1 MLLYLAFYLVYDVIA
16 SHYCLRDLIAVLLII
31 WLPRQTPTLMLRNLS
46 KNWWA
51 TQRKKERNEGKK
63 ITYNQCR
70 IIRDLL
76 FLIQE
81 RTIFL
86 RKLIK
91 TFFIISC
98 VLFHRSYDIEI
109 RTRLCISDTRNLPN
123 TSRLYKCKLIQ
134 FRHVYYDQ
142 HYGRIFCCKFFG
154 CAVSPML
161 RNTFAQGMVISRGT
175 DVINLILIEI
185 LVPN

>member
-1 MLLYLAFYLVYDVIA
+1 MN
-16 SHYCLRDLIAVLLII
+16 H
-31 WLPRQTPTLMLRNLS
+31 T
-46 KNWWA
+46 
-51 TQRKKERNEGKK
+51 KKERKKWRKK

-142 HYGRIFCCKFFG
+142 HCGRTFCCEFFWLRCIANVTEYICAGDGYFQGYWRHKFDPYWNF
-154 CAVSPML
+154 S
-161 RNTFAQGMVISRGT
+161 S
-175 DVINLILIEI
+175 
-185 LVPN
+185 